1 MNQEFL
7 GSRSSTL
14 RSSVR
19 TPRKST
25 QALRIGCGLL
35 TSYPHKLKE
44 LAIETTCGPPYRD
57 YITGDMNPIDPQ
69 EQVRASGRSPA
80 HGDHS
85 GLMLISPV
93 RDRDT
98 WRALWQGDRPDA
110 PIDSYE
116 GDRES
121 AIRWAQER
129 CDEVLIY
136 SEEFADY
143 FPL

>member
-1 MNQEFL
+1 MPTN
-7 GSRSSTL
+7 
-14 RSSVR
+14 SV
-19 TPRKST
+19 
-25 QALRIGCGLL
+25 QALRIDCGLP
-35 TSYPHKLKE
+35 TSYPHKPKE
-44 LAIETTCGPPYRD
+44 LAIGTASGPPYRD
-57 YITGDMNPIDPQ
+57 YLTGGVSPIDPD

-80 HGDHS
+80 HGDHL
-85 GLMLISPV
+85 GLVLIAPV

-143 FPL
+143 FRL